1 MASIFTKI
9 INGEIPCYKIAEDE
23 NYFAFLDIFPLAKG
37 HTLVVPKKEIA
48 DREETK
54 QRLAKM
60 EEEMQEIKTLLKE
73 IAMIRK
79 TEWQ

>member
-1 MASIFTKI
+1 MSLLKV
-9 INGEIPCYKIAEDE
+9 E
-23 NYFAFLDIFPLAKG
+23 NQNHLVRDTTSGAILNTDRTGLQEYYRRRELA
-37 HTLVVPKKEIA
+37 KKEIA

-79 TEWQ
+79 TECQ

>member
-1 MASIFTKI
+1 MEHVKI
-9 INGEIPCYKIAEDE
+9 ENHNNLIRDVSSKAVLNTDRNGLQEYYRRREH
-23 NYFAFLDIFPLAKG
+23 AKKD
-37 HTLVVPKKEIA
+37 LA

-73 IAMIRK
+73 IASIRK
-79 TEWQ
+79 S

>member
-1 MASIFTKI
+1 MSLVKVENHQSLVRDTSSGAILNTDR
-9 INGEIPCYKIAEDE
+9 NGLQEYYRRKE
-23 NYFAFLDIFPLAKG
+23 LA
-37 HTLVVPKKEIA
+37 KKEIA

>member
-1 MASIFTKI
+1 MSHVKVKDQQHLIR
-9 INGEIPCYKIAEDE
+9 
-23 NYFAFLDIFPLAKG
+23 DISTGAILNTDRSGLQEYYRRKEQAK
-37 HTLVVPKKEIA
+37 KDIA

-73 IAMIRK
+73 IASIRK
-79 TEWQ
+79 SEWQ

>member
-1 MASIFTKI
+1 MKLV
-9 INGEIPCYKIAEDE
+9 KVE
-23 NYFAFLDIFPLAKG
+23 NQQHLVRDTSSGAILNTDRTGLQEYYRRKELA
-37 HTLVVPKKEIA
+37 KKEIA